1 MTDKEQLKNTL
12 DQFCDKVNP
21 VIEEVLVSE
30 IKGKF
35 QNIIKYQITTGGKRL
50 RPALAII
57 SCRLVRGR
65 LNNVIYP
72 AAGLEILHNY
82 TLIVDD
88 IIDHGEL
95 RRNKPTTWV
104 KYGTSIAE
112 CTGTAYASSVFQS
125 AIHSPDPSRVS
136 TIFSETLKKIMADG
150 EINDILF
157 ERFGREDEP
166 YIVKHRPKAISQ
178 KQYIEMISKKTA
190 SLFEA
195 CCEIGGVCALAT
207 KREVQNLKDFGL
219 NFGLAFQI
227 RDDILDIFGDVEKF
241 GKQIGKDIEE
251 RKGGNIVLLLASEEL
266 NNIEKQ
272 KIVSIMK
279 QKKLNQKEVKQIIE
293 LISKTKAR
301 ERALKLGEKYTQ
313 KAKDSL
319 KNLPKNKWN
328 KTLSN
333 LADFAIKRH
342 G

>member
-30 IKGKF
+30 VSPKF

-57 SCRLVRGR
+57 SCKLVRGR

-95 RRNKPTTWV
+95 RRNKPTAWV

-112 CTGTAYASSVFQS
+112 CTAMAYSASLCRSAVNSPKPSKISV
-125 AIHSPDPSRVS
+125 
-136 TIFSETLKKIMADG
+136 IFSETLEKIVEG
-150 EINDILF
+150 QIFDILF
-157 ERFGREDEP
+157 ERMGREDEP
-166 YIVKHRPKAISQ
+166 YIVKHRPKVITQ

-195 CCEIGGVCALAT
+195 CCEVGGVCALAT

-266 NNIEKQ
+266 NNTEKQ
-272 KIVSIMK
+272 KIISIMK
-279 QKKLNQKEVKQIIE
+279 QKKLNQKEVKQVIE

-328 KTLSN
+328 KILSN
-333 LADFAIKRH
+333 LADFAIRRH